1 MTKSQRKLWTG
12 LLIMALLTPL
22 GIILPEIFNAGDA
35 WGEWS
40 TETLEKLVGYMPEG
54 LQRLADLW
62 KAPVTD
68 YNFGGEG
75 SSMTVQI
82 MSYIASGL
90 IGIAIIGLVI
100 FLISRFTVKNG
111 K

>member
-1 MTKSQRKLWTG
+1 MTKSQRKLWIG

-22 GIILPEIFNAGDA
+22 GIILPGQFKAGDA

-40 TETLEKLVGYMPEG
+40 AETLEKFLGYMPEG
-54 LQRLADLW
+54 LKRLSDLW

-68 YNFGGEG
+68 YNFGGDN

-82 MSYIASGL
+82 LSYIASGL
-90 IGIAIIGLVI
+90 LGIFIIGLVI
-100 FLISRFTVKNG
+100 FLISKFMAKNG

>member
-1 MTKSQRKLWTG
+1 MTRSQRKLWIG

-22 GIILPEIFNAGDA
+22 GIILPEKFKAGDA
-35 WGEWS
+35 WGEWG
-40 TETLEKLVGYMPEG
+40 TETLEKLLGYVPEG
-54 LQRLADLW
+54 LKKLSDLW

-68 YNFGGEG
+68 YNFSGED

-82 MSYIASGL
+82 LSYIASGL
-90 IGIAIIGLVI
+90 LGIVIVGLVI
-100 FLISRFTVKNG
+100 FLISKFVAKNG